1 MDGTLVDTEPYWIH
15 AETRLVEHFGGSWT
29 HEDAMTMVGA
39 GLWDSAETLRSR
51 GVDMTPDAIV
61 AHLTGE
67 VRRRLGEGD
76 LPFRPGARELLQ
88 ALRERG
94 IPTALVTMSVTEMA
108 HQVVEAIPFH
118 AFDTIVT
125 GDRVPRPKPDPA
137 AYVTAAEALGVDP
150 ADCIAI
156 EDSQNGLAAAVASG
170 ARSLAVPH
178 AVAIE
183 PGPGYTVW
191 PTLEGSSVEH
201 LFALPKREQG
211 DAG

>member
-1 MDGTLVDTEPYWIH
+1 MDGTLVDTEPYWIQ
-15 AETRLVEHFGGSWT
+15 AETRLVERFGGSWT
-29 HEDAMTMVGA
+29 HDDAMSMVGA
-39 GLWDSAETLRSR
+39 GLWDSAATLRSR
-51 GVDMTPDAIV
+51 GVDMNPDAIV
-61 AHLTGE
+61 AYLTGE
-67 VRRRLGEGD
+67 VRRRLGEED
-76 LPFRPGARELLQ
+76 LPFRPGARELLH

-108 HQVVEAIPFH
+108 EQVVDAIPFH

-125 GDRVPRPKPDPA
+125 GDRVSRPKPDPDS
-137 AYVTAAEALGVDP
+137 YLTAAEVLGVD
-150 ADCIAI
+150 AVDCIAI

-191 PTLEGSSVEH
+191 PTLDGRSVDH
-201 LFALPKREQG
+201 LFALPMRGRGETE
-211 DAG
+211 